1 MRGKN
6 RLDRV
11 SRDINERMNMMRV
24 MTGDDDDD
32 DDNDDDKEVGSAGAD
47 TKLSNSMVHAN
58 IEWYANPRNMTI
70 GKIHGDANDDIMS
83 AVTILKDMMLAT
95 SGKDDARLAADSDD
109 GYGNGMRG
117 QADVRNPWGQK
128 R

>member
-1 MRGKN
+1 
-6 RLDRV
+6 
-11 SRDINERMNMMRV
+11 
-24 MTGDDDDD
+24 MT
-32 DDNDDDKEVGSAGAD
+32 V
-47 TKLSNSMVHAN
+47 
-58 IEWYANPRNMTI
+58 
-70 GKIHGDANDDIMS
+70 GKIHGDANDDMMS
-83 AVTILKDMMLAT
+83 AVTIPRDMMLAT

>member
-32 DDNDDDKEVGSAGAD
+32 DDDKEVGSAGAD
-47 TKLSNSMVHAN
+47 TYTQTL
-58 IEWYANPRNMTI
+58 
-70 GKIHGDANDDIMS
+70 
-83 AVTILKDMMLAT
+83 
-95 SGKDDARLAADSDD
+95 
-109 GYGNGMRG
+109 NGM
-117 QADVRNPWGQK
+117 QTHK
-128 R
+128 T